1 MWTSPASEGAR
12 HTSMIPSTTRLT
24 TVFSSA
30 EALTASMHKG
40 ELHIASELR
49 FEGGGGRRDHVL
61 SCLAGPDGNTRMER
75 PDFPG
80 AGRLTLLSMEAKTGP
95 RPTGMGASFGPNRRS
110 SEAEDDVNILR
121 LLCSVALKSLPLID
135 PPYPYDHAHSNI
147 VMISPRLPSL
157 NEKDIQDGENSRS
170 QHCSLICSS
179 WPCPNGNR
187 GGGTSC
193 CQRLTSPAAP
203 FAQASPSLRRH
214 PVRQRHYM
222 PRYSSF
228 GLSTLPALTPH

>member
-1 MWTSPASEGAR
+1 MDVSGLRGSKAQKHDSIHDASYHCVFFCRGRSPHR
-12 HTSMIPSTTRLT
+12 CTRENCISPRSCDLK
-24 TVFSSA
+24 V
-30 EALTASMHKG
+30 G
-40 ELHIASELR
+40 
-49 FEGGGGRRDHVL
+49 EGGRDHVL
-61 SCLAGPDGNTRMER
+61 SCLAESDWNTRMES
-75 PDFPG
+75 PDSPG

-135 PPYPYDHAHSNI
+135 PPYPYDYAHLNI

-203 FAQASPSLRRH
+203 FATSC
-214 PVRQRHYM
+214 
-222 PRYSSF
+222 
-228 GLSTLPALTPH
+228 